1 MLPVIV
7 NFLGWTGAACCTL
20 GYLLVSTR
28 IIDSNSW
35 KYQMLNALGG
45 IFLVTSALYNHDA
58 PNTVANGLWA
68 LIGLT
73 SLCRLF
79 LFQSFKKSNHQ

>member
-1 MLPVIV
+1 MFPIIV
-7 NFLGWTGAACCTL
+7 NFLGWIGVACCTL

-28 IIDSNSW
+28 NIDSNGW
-35 KYQMLNALGG
+35 KYQVLNAIGG
-45 IFLVTSALYNHDA
+45 IFLVASALYNHDA

-68 LIGLT
+68 LIGLI

-79 LFQSFKKSNHQ
+79 LFHSFKKSNH